1 MRRKPIR
8 LSRKVYKKNLHKKD
22 MINKKEIAILAL
34 IIVIISLSVAISANI
49 IQEWKTTL
57 AILLSVSIVILFNV
71 FTKKFIAYN
80 LDSEIEMR
88 VWEIGKYKSNKK
100 PFAIGAFLPLIS
112 KIILFPF
119 NSFVWMASLVFDV
132 KPKTYRAAKRFG
144 LYTFSEVTEYHLGL
158 IAAAGVL
165 INILISVISYF
176 LGFELLA
183 RLSMYYAFFNIIPLS
198 DLDGNKI
205 FFGSK
210 IMWSFLASLVLIGML
225 FAIFL
230 V

>member
-1 MRRKPIR
+1 
-8 LSRKVYKKNLHKKD
+8 
-22 MINKKEIAILAL
+22 MINKKEIPIVAL
-34 IIVIISLSVAISANI
+34 VIVIISLSVSLSLNM
-49 IQEWKTTL
+49 IQEWKISLLTL
-57 AILLSVSIVILFNV
+57 LAVSIVILFNI
-71 FTKKFIAYN
+71 FTKKFVAYN

-100 PFAIGAFLPLIS
+100 PFAIGAFLPLLS
-112 KIILFPF
+112 KIVLFPF

-158 IAAAGVL
+158 IAASGVL
-165 INILISVISYF
+165 INLILAVIGYF
-176 LGFELLA
+176 LGFELFA
-183 RLSMYYAFFNIIPLS
+183 RLSVYYAFFNIIPLS

-225 FAIFL
+225 FAIFI

>member
-1 MRRKPIR
+1 
-8 LSRKVYKKNLHKKD
+8 
-22 MINKKEIAILAL
+22 MINKKEIPIIAL
-34 IIVIISLSVAISANI
+34 VIVIISLSVSLSLNMV
-49 IQEWKTTL
+49 QEWKISLLTL
-57 AILLSVSIVILFNV
+57 LAVSIVVLFNI
-71 FTKKFIAYN
+71 FTKKFTAYN

-100 PFAIGAFLPLIS
+100 PFAIGAVLPLLS

-158 IAAAGVL
+158 IAASGVVINL
-165 INILISVISYF
+165 ILAVIGYF
-176 LGFELLA
+176 LGFELFA
-183 RLSMYYAFFNIIPLS
+183 RLSVYYAFFNIIPLS

-225 FAIFL
+225 FAIFI

>member
-1 MRRKPIR
+1 
-8 LSRKVYKKNLHKKD
+8 
-22 MINKKEIAILAL
+22 MINKKEIPIIAL
-34 IIVIISLSVAISANI
+34 VIVIISLSVSLSLNMV
-49 IQEWKTTL
+49 QEWKISLLTL
-57 AILLSVSIVILFNV
+57 LAVSIVVLFNI
-71 FTKKFIAYN
+71 FTKKFTAYN

-100 PFAIGAFLPLIS
+100 PFAIGAFLPLLS

-158 IAAAGVL
+158 IAASGVVINL
-165 INILISVISYF
+165 ILAVIGYF
-176 LGFELLA
+176 LGFELFA
-183 RLSMYYAFFNIIPLS
+183 RLSVYYAFFNIIPLS

-225 FAIFL
+225 FAIFI

>member
-1 MRRKPIR
+1 
-8 LSRKVYKKNLHKKD
+8 
-22 MINKKEIAILAL
+22 MINKKEIPIIAL
-34 IIVIISLSVAISANI
+34 VIVIISVSVSLSLNMV
-49 IQEWKTTL
+49 QEWKISLLTL
-57 AILLSVSIVILFNV
+57 LAVSIVVLFNI
-71 FTKKFIAYN
+71 FTKKFTAYN

-100 PFAIGAFLPLIS
+100 PFAIGAFLPLLS

-158 IAAAGVL
+158 IAASGVVINL
-165 INILISVISYF
+165 ILAVIGYF
-176 LGFELLA
+176 LGFELFA
-183 RLSMYYAFFNIIPLS
+183 RLSVYYAFFNIIPLS

-225 FAIFL
+225 LAIFI

>member
-1 MRRKPIR
+1 
-8 LSRKVYKKNLHKKD
+8 
-22 MINKKEIAILAL
+22 MINKKEIPIIAL
-34 IIVIISLSVAISANI
+34 VIVIISVSVSLSLNMV
-49 IQEWKTTL
+49 QEWKISLLTL
-57 AILLSVSIVILFNV
+57 LAVSIVVLFNI
-71 FTKKFIAYN
+71 FTKKFTAYN

-100 PFAIGAFLPLIS
+100 PFAIGAFLPLLS

-158 IAAAGVL
+158 IAASGVMINL
-165 INILISVISYF
+165 ILAVIGYF
-176 LGFELLA
+176 LGFELFA
-183 RLSMYYAFFNIIPLS
+183 RLSIYYAFFNIIPLS

-225 FAIFL
+225 FAIFI

>member
-1 MRRKPIR
+1 M
-8 LSRKVYKKNLHKKD
+8 L
-22 MINKKEIAILAL
+22 NKKEIAIIAL
-34 IIVIISLSVAISANI
+34 VIVIISLSVSLSVNI

-57 AILLSVSIVILFNV
+57 LTLLAVSIVVLFNIA
-71 FTKKFIAYN
+71 TKKFIAYN

-112 KIILFPF
+112 KIVLFPF
-119 NSFVWMASLVFDV
+119 KSFVWMASLVFDV
-132 KPKTYRAAKRFG
+132 KPKTYRATKRFG

-165 INILISVISYF
+165 MNIFISVIAYF
-176 LGFELLA
+176 AGFELLA